1 MRKIFPVIVALAVL
15 LSCAIPAFAIGGG
28 SARTNVVSALPFQYM
43 YFEDFGG
50 PFEYPF
56 AMTRR
61 GGNTITYTY
70 NSGGRDVLSVR
81 ASTSETYM
89 DGIMYFSK
97 SNAIFTLELKNDI
110 VSVYGTQG
118 MMFYSYLAT
127 TDVAFWRVRIYGSY
141 YNVITDEDGEPLLE
155 EVPFNQLFSINAQSF
170 YPYDL
175 LYDLFVDDF
184 EGNFEFFDPSYQLFK
199 SLSFDVSLIRENED
213 GNAQIEI
220 YTPMSCFSSDRD
232 AYSPEEWIMERLGQ
246 YDFDFPVPPD
256 LAEFNIGHFLTS
268 VVGPFLDFEI
278 FPGFSLGTILFIVV
292 VIVVFIIFAKMMI

>member
-1 MRKIFPVIVALAVL
+1 MRKIFPVLVALAIL
-15 LSCAIPAFAIGGG
+15 LSCAIPAFAVGGG
-28 SARTNVVSALPFQYM
+28 SARSNVVSALPFQFM

-70 NSGGRDVLSVR
+70 TSATRDVLSVR
-81 ASTSETYM
+81 ASSSDTYM

-110 VSVYGTQG
+110 VSVYGTEG

-127 TDVAFWRVRIYGSY
+127 TDVAFWKVRIYGSY
-141 YNVITDEDGEPLLE
+141 YDVVTDEDGEPLLK
-155 EVPFNQLFSINAQSF
+155 EVPFDKLFHINGQSF

-184 EGNFEFFDPSYQLFK
+184 EGKFEFFDPAYQLFK

-213 GNAQIEI
+213 GKAQIEI
-220 YTPMSCFSSDRD
+220 YTPMSCFTDD
-232 AYSPEEWIMERLGQ
+232 KVAYSPESWLMEQLGK

-256 LAEFNIGHFLTS
+256 LAEFNIGSFLVST
-268 VVGPFLDFEI
+268 VGPFLDFEI
-278 FPGFSLGTILFIVV
+278 FPNFNFGTLLFM
-292 VIVVFIIFAKMMI
+292 VIVLGVFIAFLKITI